1 MIKKIINY
9 LKEKRAS
16 ARRVKN
22 PSFEGVQIL
31 FEFDPARLSQ
41 RLEYGLLRKTKKYV
55 IPKFTLS
62 YRNAL
67 DIEKAY
73 EEKDYL
79 AMAQIA
85 DLSASKDSDYFYI
98 ISIVN
103 AVVSAY
109 NDAIN
114 SEFSEASKK
123 EKEVIA
129 PENEERAKMA
139 RIEKLKRHEKNLLH
153 LVKGSPFEH
162 QFLLNLG
169 LKEAIK
175 EIKYLNEINRET
187 NLEIQRQ
194 NQKR

>member
-9 LKEKRAS
+9 FKEKRAS
-16 ARRVKN
+16 ARRIKN

-41 RLEYGLLRKTKKYV
+41 RLEYGLLKQTKKYV
-55 IPKFTLS
+55 IPKFTLT

-67 DIEKAY
+67 AIEMAY

-79 AMAQIA
+79 AIAQIA

-98 ISIVN
+98 ISLVN

-114 SEFSEASKK
+114 SEFSEVSKK
-123 EKEVIA
+123 EKEAIA

-153 LVKGSPFEH
+153 LVNESPFEH
-162 QFLLNLG
+162 EFLLNLG

-175 EIKYLNEINRET
+175 KIKYLNEINREK

-194 NQKR
+194 NQTR